1 MFIENGKDKLLS
13 FFFTILEK
21 SNTKSMQKNYIQSIR
36 KQFAYYKLLGEQTF
50 EQLEEAAL
58 FKKVEADQN
67 SIAIIVNHL
76 WGNMKS
82 RWTDFLQSDGEKEWR
97 NRDAEFEEIIQNKT
111 DLLNKW
117 NEGWACLFNA
127 LDAINANNFEQTI
140 YIRNQ
145 GHTTVEAINR
155 QLAHYAYHVGQI
167 VLIGKMQ
174 KGKEWK
180 SLSIP
185 KGKSTE
191 YNEKKFAKAKH
202 QAHFTD
208 EFLKK
213 K

>member
-1 MFIENGKDKLLS
+1 
-13 FFFTILEK
+13 
-21 SNTKSMQKNYIQSIR
+21 MQKNYIQSIR
-36 KQFAYYKLLGEQTF
+36 KQFDYYKLLGEQTF
-50 EQLEEAAL
+50 NQLEEAAL
-58 FKKVEADQN
+58 FWKADEDQN

-97 NRDAEFEEIIQNKT
+97 NRDAEFEEILKDKT

-117 NEGWACLFNA
+117 NEGWTCLFTA
-127 LDAINANNFEQTI
+127 LDSINADNFEQSI

-145 GHTTVEAINR
+145 GHSIVEAINR
-155 QLAHYAYHVGQI
+155 QLGHYAYHVGQI

-174 KGKEWK
+174 KGKDWK

-185 KGKSTE
+185 KGQSKQF
-191 YNEKKFAKAKH
+191 NEKKFAQEKH

-213 K
+213 S

>member
-1 MFIENGKDKLLS
+1 MRENY
-13 FFFTILEK
+13 
-21 SNTKSMQKNYIQSIR
+21 MQSIR

-50 EQLEEAAL
+50 NQLDEAAL
-58 FKKVEADQN
+58 FKKVEEDQN

-97 NRDAEFEEIIQNKT
+97 NRDAEFEEIIQNKI

-117 NEGWACLFNA
+117 NDGWACLFTA
-127 LDAINANNFEQTI
+127 FDTINANSFEQPI

-145 GHTTVEAINR
+145 GHTIVEAINR
-155 QLAHYAYHVGQI
+155 QLAHYAYHVG
-167 VLIGKMQ
+167 
-174 KGKEWK
+174 K

-185 KGKSTE
+185 KGQSAQ
-191 YNEKKFAKAKH
+191 YNEKKFAKEKH

-208 EFLKK
+208 EFLKDD
-213 K
+213 